1 MVGPAWGRF
10 CPSFHFQEGVSPLS
24 LWSKDIY
31 LRFELYFLM
40 SSEKVRVSG
49 SLLRSID
56 EYLLSDLAKS
66 KGFRSRRDVIEEAV
80 RRFLE
85 NEGFWSTQRFK
96 HVNTGGNQITI
107 YDSLLKR
114 VATVYV
120 GYPDRTFCDLCSEPD
135 CIHVV
140 YALSI
145 PWVAK
150 ALARK
155 GFKLP
160 DHLASTK

>member
-1 MVGPAWGRF
+1 
-10 CPSFHFQEGVSPLS
+10 
-24 LWSKDIY
+24 
-31 LRFELYFLM
+31 M
-40 SSEKVRVSG
+40 SSEKVRISS

-56 EYLLSDLAKS
+56 AYLLSDLGRS
-66 KGFRSRRDVIEEAV
+66 KGFRSRREVIEEAV

-85 NEGFWSTQRFK
+85 SEGFWSNQRFK
-96 HVNTGGNQITI
+96 HINANGNQVLI

-114 VATVYV
+114 VATIYV

-145 PWVAK
+145 PKVAK
-150 ALARK
+150 ALAKK
-155 GFKLP
+155 GFKTP
-160 DHLASTK
+160 EHLIPAK